1 MATTMPDRDAE
12 LGSQLMPMKPDDK
25 RKIAYAVIMGT
36 CLALVILAWTLV
48 RLYSVTAAIVMSVVA
63 LLLPPV
69 AAMVA
74 NAGDEQR
81 PRR

>member
-1 MATTMPDRDAE
+1 MRRN
-12 LGSQLMPMKPDDK
+12 L
-25 RKIAYAVIMGT
+25 AYGVIMGT
-36 CLALVILAWTLV
+36 CLVLVILAWTVV

-63 LLLPPV
+63 MLMPPIAV
-69 AAMVA
+69 MVA

>member
-1 MATTMPDRDAE
+1 MR
-12 LGSQLMPMKPDDK
+12 
-25 RKIAYAVIMGT
+25 RNVAYAVIMGI
-36 CLALVILAWTLV
+36 CLALVILAWTVV

-63 LLLPPV
+63 MLMPPIAV
-69 AAMVA
+69 MVA

>member
-1 MATTMPDRDAE
+1 MRRPGRN
-12 LGSQLMPMKPDDK
+12 
-25 RKIAYAVIMGT
+25 IAYAMIMGT
-36 CLALVILAWTLV
+36 CLVLVILAWTVV

-63 LLLPPV
+63 TLMPPI

>member
-1 MATTMPDRDAE
+1 MR
-12 LGSQLMPMKPDDK
+12 
-25 RKIAYAVIMGT
+25 RNVAYAVIMGT
-36 CLALVILAWTLV
+36 CVVLVILAWTV
-48 RLYSVTAAIVMSVVA
+48 IRLYSVTAAVVISVVA
-63 LLLPPV
+63 ALMPPI

>member
-1 MATTMPDRDAE
+1 M
-12 LGSQLMPMKPDDK
+12 L
-25 RKIAYAVIMGT
+25 
-36 CLALVILAWTLV
+36 LVILAWTVV
-48 RLYSVTAAIVMSVVA
+48 RQYSVTAAIVMSVVA
-63 LLLPPV
+63 ALMPPV

>member
-1 MATTMPDRDAE
+1 
-12 LGSQLMPMKPDDK
+12 MK
-25 RKIAYAVIMGT
+25 RRNVAYAVIMGT
-36 CLALVILAWTLV
+36 CLVLVILAWTVV
-48 RLYSVTAAIVMSVVA
+48 RQYSVTAAIVMSVVA
-63 LLLPPV
+63 ALLPPV